1 MVEGESR
8 GQSGFTLVEL
18 VISLTVLAMVSVSL
32 LGLFTTLVR
41 SAVQMKRR
49 SVGLTLAT
57 NQMEY
62 LRGLPYNNLA
72 VQGGSIVATNPLP
85 STTTQTIDN
94 YDYTVK
100 TSVNYLDD
108 AFDGCGNYPNQT
120 LKETYCRNYGF
131 TNNGVLDQNPADY
144 KSVNVKVLDTS
155 GGILSEIDTQIAA
168 RVAET
173 NNSTGGMFITVLD
186 DNGDPLQ
193 GATVQVVNTTT
204 SPGVNVSDTTDQN
217 GNAVFYSLPPDPL
230 NYDYAITASLTG
242 YSTLATI
249 VPSGSLQPNYSNQ
262 RVITQQSSLLT
273 MNLRPQGVNSL
284 AIEATDTAGNP
295 LNNLKL
301 YLKGGYKKYNSVTDT
316 SYYYDTM
323 TPTDTRVTTDASGLA
338 AVTNLVPGDY
348 YFCGNAGATS
358 CTIGG
363 TTYYL
368 AAAIPYGGV
377 QSFGPLNVPT
387 YVASS
392 PPPTFNV
399 NGTEYLQKV
408 RLMLTT
414 SSTFPRVST
423 VNPDSASLS
432 TSTMTALNFAITGVN
447 LPCSANPASCNT
459 TVDVLQGASTF
470 TASCTG
476 PSGGTQLDCTVDMS
490 TAVEGATQLRI
501 TANSQ
506 TLTIPSTLGLGGITI
521 AQ

>member
-1 MVEGESR
+1 MVEEQDRS
-8 GQSGFTLVEL
+8 QAGFTLVEL
-18 VISLTVLAMVSVSL
+18 VISLAVLAMVSVSI

-41 SAVQMKRR
+41 SAIQMKRR
-49 SVGLTLAT
+49 SVALTIAT

-85 STTTQTIDN
+85 ATTTQTIDN
-94 YDYTVK
+94 YQYSLK

-108 AFDGCGNYPNQT
+108 AFDGCGNYPNQQ

-144 KSVNVKVLDTS
+144 KSVNVKVLDPS

-173 NNSTGGMFITVLD
+173 NNNTGGMFITVLD
-186 DNGDPLQ
+186 DNGDPLH

-204 SPGVNVSDTTDQN
+204 SPAVNVSDTTDQN

-230 NYDYAITASLTG
+230 NYDYSITASLTG

-249 VPSGSLQPNYSNQ
+249 APSGSLQPNYSNQ
-262 RVITQQSSLLT
+262 RVIAQQSSLLT
-273 MNLRPQGVNSL
+273 MNLRPQGTNSL

-295 LNNLKL
+295 INNLKL

-323 TPTDTRVTTDASGLA
+323 SPTDTRVTTDASGHA
-338 AVTNLVPGDY
+338 TATNLVPGDY

-358 CTIGG
+358 CSIGG

-377 QSFGPLNVPT
+377 QSFGPLNIPT
-387 YVASS
+387 YVATS
-392 PPPTFNV
+392 PPPTFTL

-408 RLMLTT
+408 RLILTT

-423 VNPDSASLS
+423 VNPDSASIS
-432 TSTMTALNFAITGVN
+432 TSTMSALHFAVTGAN
-447 LPCSANPASCNT
+447 LPCTSNPASCNT
-459 TVDVLQGASTF
+459 SVTILQGANTY
-470 TASCTG
+470 AADCTG
-476 PSGGTQLDCTVDMS
+476 TSGGTQLDCIVDLS
-490 TAVEGATQLRI
+490 TAIEGATQLRI
-501 TANSQ
+501 VASSQ
-506 TLTIPSTLGLGGITI
+506 TLTIPSTLSLGGITI
-521 AQ
+521 AP